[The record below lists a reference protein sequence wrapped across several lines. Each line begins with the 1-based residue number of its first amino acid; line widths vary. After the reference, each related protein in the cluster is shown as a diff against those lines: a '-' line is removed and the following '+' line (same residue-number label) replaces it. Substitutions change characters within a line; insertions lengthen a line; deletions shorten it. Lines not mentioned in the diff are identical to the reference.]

1 MGRRSWPSL
10 GRHLVLR
17 FRLHRRAQ
25 ARSQLF
31 GIPSAETVGRG
42 SRASPLVWAHHPD
55 SRFQKTL
62 IVDAATNTSMG
73 TWMRP
78 CSLSGNMARAFWGS
92 WWGSSVGLAWA
103 GHSDSSDPTL
113 SFPAIRKSSSLSL
126 QLLGC
131 SPTNNPNPKL
141 PPDSRITLPHHT
153 HPISPVASW
162 CMKDRRLQRSVRI
175 ATPTLII

>member
-1 MGRRSWPSL
+1 MHGEGDNTVHACMLVGLVVSPVLIARAETLQRLETDKKRLNMGRRSWPSL

-78 CSLSGNMARAFWGS
+78 CSLVWEYGP
-92 WWGSSVGLAWA
+92 SVLGELVGEFCGTGL
-103 GHSDSSDPTL
+103 GGPL
-113 SFPAIRKSSSLSL
+113 G
-126 QLLGC
+126 QL
-131 SPTNNPNPKL
+131 
-141 PPDSRITLPHHT
+141 
-153 HPISPVASW
+153 
-162 CMKDRRLQRSVRI
+162 
-175 ATPTLII
+175 